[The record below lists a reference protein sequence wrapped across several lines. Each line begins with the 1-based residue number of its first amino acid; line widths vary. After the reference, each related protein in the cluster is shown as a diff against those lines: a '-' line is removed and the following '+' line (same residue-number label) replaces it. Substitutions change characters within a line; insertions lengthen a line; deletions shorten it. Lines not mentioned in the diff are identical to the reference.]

1 MPCFLQSRK
10 QSQSPQLHLLMR
22 SCWDLAID
30 GWYDRSLRY
39 HVSSASQKSR
49 KWYKCPPS
57 PQPRISC
64 WNKQAASYRASSL
77 KIQTAL
83 CPPRPYWELIFYYYI
98 WELDVSSLVWPARTV
113 TRSVLYMLLTTKI
126 LHCGCLAVTALT
138 ACNSSAVMSLQLLEQ
153 RSTKPALRQSQNVL
167 LKALGWF
174 MMINGSL

>member
-1 MPCFLQSRK
+1 MTLVPCFLQLRK

-30 GWYDRSLRY
+30 DMTEAWGIMYHLQVRRAGSGINALLLHSQGFPAETSRLQATEHHLWKFKLLCAPRDLTGGWFS
-39 HVSSASQKSR
+39 
-49 KWYKCPPS
+49 
-57 PQPRISC
+57 I
-64 WNKQAASYRASSL
+64 
-77 KIQTAL
+77 IT
-83 CPPRPYWELIFYYYI
+83 F
-98 WELDVSSLVWPARTV
+98 DVSSLVWPARTV
-113 TRSVLYMLLTTKI
+113 TRSVLYMLLTTKV

-167 LKALGWF
+167 FKVLGWF